1 MDRKFRPPIAYLLET
16 PQHSFLMISN
26 LLEEAGFQI
35 QRHDSLASL
44 VEHWKDHLIK
54 SPSAVL
60 AHVADGG
67 LMMARLRAENATLP
81 NTPIILLDDHRDATR
96 AIQAIRLHVA
106 DYLLLDS
113 PIDEL
118 RVRIYRLWQQLIDDA
133 ISIPIIE
140 EAPELIEPESNGIPA
155 LITWDESLNAVRRG
169 DTWISLSPI
178 EWRLFHTL
186 VNRRGAVVPLED
198 LVLKGLQRDSS
209 SNADVPLLRLHIS
222 RLRSKLN
229 DNFGHELNVVTLRG
243 RGYMLV

>member
-1 MDRKFRPPIAYLLET
+1 
-16 PQHSFLMISN
+16 
-26 LLEEAGFQI
+26 
-35 QRHDSLASL
+35 
-44 VEHWKDHLIK
+44 V
-54 SPSAVL
+54 
-60 AHVADGG
+60 
-67 LMMARLRAENATLP
+67 
-81 NTPIILLDDHRDATR
+81 LLDDHRDATR
-96 AIQAIRLHVA
+96 AIQAIRLQVT
-106 DYLLLDS
+106 DYLLLDA

-118 RVRIYRLWQQLIDDA
+118 RMRIHRLGQHVFDSQLGA
-133 ISIPIIE
+133 PMIE
-140 EAPELIEPESNGIPA
+140 EPPDSLESETNGNTGANGAITH
-155 LITWDESLNAVRRG
+155 ITWDESLNAVRRG

-198 LVLKGLQRDSS
+198 LVLKGLQRASN

>member
-1 MDRKFRPPIAYLLET
+1 MDRKLRPPIAYLLET
-16 PQHSFLMISN
+16 SQHSFLTIAR
-26 LLEEAGFQI
+26 LLEETGFQV
-35 QRHDSLASL
+35 QKHESLASL
-44 VEHWKDHLIK
+44 VENWKDHLIK
-54 SPSAVL
+54 TPSVVL

-67 LMMARLRAENATLP
+67 LMMARLRAENAALP
-81 NTPIILLDDHRDATR
+81 NTPIVLLDDHRDASR

-113 PIDEL
+113 PIEEL
-118 RVRIYRLWQQLIDDA
+118 RVRIYRLWQQLADQPVSVPVLEDG
-133 ISIPIIE
+133 
-140 EAPELIEPESNGIPA
+140 PELVEHETNGTSSF
-155 LITWDESLNAVRRG
+155 ITWDESLNAVRRG

-198 LVLKGLQRDSS
+198 LVLQGLQRGSN

>member
-1 MDRKFRPPIAYLLET
+1 MDRKLRPPIAYLLET
-16 PQHSFLMISN
+16 PQRSFITIAS

-35 QRHDSLASL
+35 QKYESLAAL
-44 VEHWKDHLIK
+44 VESWKDHLIK
-54 SPSAVL
+54 PPAVVL

-67 LMMARLRAENATLP
+67 LMMARLRTENATLP
-81 NTPIILLDDHRDATR
+81 STPIVMLDDHRDASR
-96 AIQAIRLHVA
+96 AIQAIRLQVA

-118 RVRIYRLWQQLIDDA
+118 RMRINRLWQQL
-133 ISIPIIE
+133 SEPSNGFLPIE
-140 EAPELIEPESNGIPA
+140 EAIELAEPEIESVTPF
-155 LITWDESLNAVRRG
+155 ITWDESLNAVRRG

-178 EWRLFHTL
+178 EWRLFYTL

-198 LVLKGLQRDSS
+198 LVMNGLQRTSN

>member
-1 MDRKFRPPIAYLLET
+1 MDRKLRPPIAYLLET
-16 PQHSFLMISN
+16 SQHSFITIAN
-26 LLEEAGFQI
+26 LLVETGFQI
-35 QRHDSLASL
+35 QKHDSLASL
-44 VEHWKDHLIK
+44 VENWQDHLIK
-54 SPSAVL
+54 PPSVVL

-67 LMMARLRAENATLP
+67 LMMARLRAENADWP
-81 NTPIILLDDHRDATR
+81 DTPIVLLDDHRDATR
-96 AIQAIRLHVA
+96 AIQAIRLRVA

-118 RVRIYRLWQQLIDDA
+118 RARIYHLWQSCLDDLV
-133 ISIPIIE
+133 SVPVIE
-140 EAPELIEPESNGIPA
+140 ELPEPIEPVTNGSPTF
-155 LITWDESLNAVRRG
+155 ITWDESLNAVRRG

-198 LVLKGLQRDSS
+198 LVLKGLQRNSN

-229 DNFGHELNVVTLRG
+229 NNFGHELNVVTLRG